1 MRCVI
6 QRVREAQVT
15 VDGETV
21 GKIGRGLLVLCGFTE
36 GDDEQK
42 IAWVAG
48 RIAKLRI
55 FTDENDKL
63 NLSCIDVKGSIL
75 CVSNF
80 TLYGDCLHGN
90 RPDFGKAAR
99 GEISR
104 PMYEHFVA
112 ELKKHVPVETGR
124 FGEHME
130 LKLDIDGPI
139 TTVIEK

>member
-6 QRVREAQVT
+6 QRVRSAV
-15 VDGETV
+15 VSVSGETV
-21 GKIGRGLLVLCGFTE
+21 GKIGRGLLVLCGFCE
-36 GDDEQK
+36 GDDSEK
-42 IAWVAG
+42 IAWIAK

-63 NLSCIDVKGSIL
+63 NLSCIDIKGSIL
-75 CVSNF
+75 AVSNF

-90 RPDFGKAAR
+90 RPDFGKAAK

-104 PMYEHFVA
+104 PMYENFVK
-112 ELKKHVPVETGR
+112 ELSAWVPVQTGK

-139 TTVIEK
+139 TAVIEK

>member
-6 QRVREAQVT
+6 QRVRSAEVT
-15 VDGETV
+15 VNCEVV
-21 GKIGRGLLVLCGFTE
+21 GKINRGLLVLCGFTD

-42 IAWVAG
+42 IRWVAG

-55 FTDENDKL
+55 FNDDEDKL
-63 NLSCIDVKGSIL
+63 NRSCIDVGGSIL
-75 CVSNF
+75 AVSNF

-90 RPDFGKAAR
+90 RPDFGKAAK

-104 PMYEHFVA
+104 PMYDIFVE
-112 ELKKHVPVETGR
+112 ELKKYVPVETGR

-139 TTVIEK
+139 TAVIEK

>member
-6 QRVREAQVT
+6 QRVREASVT
-15 VDGETV
+15 VNGEVV

-36 GDDEQK
+36 GDSDEK

-48 RIAKLRI
+48 RIAKLRV

-63 NLSCIDVKGSIL
+63 NYSCIDVKGSVL
-75 CVSNF
+75 VVSNF

-90 RPDFGKAAR
+90 RPDFGKAAK
-99 GEISR
+99 GEVSR
-104 PMYEHFVA
+104 PMYEKFIS
-112 ELKKHVPVETGR
+112 ELQKHLPVRTGR

-139 TTVIEK
+139 TAVLEK

>member
-6 QRVREAQVT
+6 QRVRSASVT
-15 VDGETV
+15 VDGEVV
-21 GKIGRGLLVLCGFTE
+21 GKVGRGLLVLCGFTE
-36 GDDEQK
+36 GDTDEK

-55 FTDENDKL
+55 FCDENDRL
-63 NLSCIDVKGSIL
+63 NLSCIDVGGGIL

-90 RPDFGKAAR
+90 RPDFGKAAK
-99 GEISR
+99 GAISR
-104 PMYEHFVA
+104 PMYEKFVS
-112 ELKKHVPVETGR
+112 ELKKYVPTEMGR

-130 LKLDIDGPI
+130 LQLDIDGPI
-139 TTVIEK
+139 TCVIEK

>member
-6 QRVREAQVT
+6 QRVRSASVT
-15 VDGETV
+15 VDGEVV
-21 GKIGRGLLVLCGFTE
+21 GKIGRGILVLCGFTE
-36 GDDEQK
+36 GDDMEK
-42 IAWVAG
+42 IKWVAG

-63 NLSCIDVKGSIL
+63 NDSCIDVGGSVL

-90 RPDFGKAAR
+90 RPDFGKAAK
-99 GEISR
+99 GSVSR
-104 PMYEHFVA
+104 PMYEAFVEA
-112 ELKKHVPVETGR
+112 LRTYVPTETGR

-130 LKLDIDGPI
+130 LSLDIDGPI
-139 TTVIEK
+139 TTILEK

>member
-1 MRCVI
+1 MKCVI
-6 QRVREAQVT
+6 QRVRSAEVT
-15 VDGETV
+15 VNSEVV
-21 GKIGRGLLVLCGFTE
+21 GKINRGLLVLCGFTD

-42 IAWVAG
+42 IRWLAG

-55 FTDENDKL
+55 FNDDEDKL
-63 NLSCIDVKGSIL
+63 NRSCIDVGGSIL
-75 CVSNF
+75 AVSNF

-90 RPDFGKAAR
+90 RPDFGKAAK

-104 PMYEHFVA
+104 PMYEIFVE
-112 ELKKHVPVETGR
+112 ELKKYVPVETGR

-139 TTVIEK
+139 TAVIEK

>member
-1 MRCVI
+1 MRCVL
-6 QRVREAQVT
+6 QRVRNAEVT
-15 VDGETV
+15 VNGETV
-21 GKIGRGLLVLCGFTE
+21 GKIGRGLLVLCGFCE
-36 GDDEQK
+36 GDDEEK
-42 IAWVAG
+42 IAWIAK

-63 NLSCIDVKGSIL
+63 NLSCIDVKGSAL
-75 CVSNF
+75 VVSNF

-90 RPDFGKAAR
+90 RPDFGKAAK

-104 PMYEHFVA
+104 PMYEFFVKSMS
-112 ELKKHVPVETGR
+112 EYLPVQTGR

>member
-6 QRVREAQVT
+6 QRVRAAEVT
-15 VDGETV
+15 VESEVTGS
-21 GKIGRGLLVLCGFTE
+21 IGRGLLVLCGFTE
-36 GDDEQK
+36 GDSEEK
-42 IAWVAG
+42 IRWAAG

-55 FTDENDKL
+55 FNDGNGKL
-63 NLSCIDVKGSIL
+63 NLSCIDVGGSALI
-75 CVSNF
+75 VSNF

-90 RPDFGKAAR
+90 RPDFGRAAK

-104 PMYEHFVA
+104 SMYEVFVNEMA
-112 ELKKHVPVETGR
+112 RYVPTQTGR

-139 TTVIEK
+139 TTVLEK

>member
-6 QRVREAQVT
+6 QRVRSASVT

-36 GDDEQK
+36 GDDDDK
-42 IAWVAG
+42 IKWVAG

-63 NLSCIDVKGSIL
+63 NDSCIDVGGSIL

-90 RPDFGKAAR
+90 RPDFGRAAK
-99 GEISR
+99 GAVSR
-104 PMYEHFVA
+104 PMYETFVA
-112 ELKKHVPVETGR
+112 ALRSYVPTETGR

-130 LKLDIDGPI
+130 LSLDIDGPI
-139 TTVIEK
+139 TTIIEK

>member
-1 MRCVI
+1 MRCVL
-6 QRVREAQVT
+6 QRVRNAEVT
-15 VDGETV
+15 VNGETV
-21 GKIGRGLLVLCGFTE
+21 GKIGRGLLVLCGFCE
-36 GDDEQK
+36 GDDEEK
-42 IAWVAG
+42 IAWIAK

-63 NLSCIDVKGSIL
+63 NLSCIDVKGSAL
-75 CVSNF
+75 VVSNF

-90 RPDFGKAAR
+90 RPDFGKAAKV
-99 GEISR
+99 EISR
-104 PMYEHFVA
+104 PMYEFFVKSMS
-112 ELKKHVPVETGR
+112 EYLPVQTGR

>member
-6 QRVREAQVT
+6 QRVRSAEVT
-15 VDGETV
+15 VNGEVV
-21 GKIGRGLLVLCGFTE
+21 GKVGRGLLVLCGFTE
-36 GDDEQK
+36 GDTDEK
-42 IAWVAG
+42 ISWVAG

-55 FTDENDKL
+55 FCDENDRL
-63 NLSCIDVKGSIL
+63 NYSCIDVGGGIL

-90 RPDFGKAAR
+90 RPDFGKAAK

-104 PMYEHFVA
+104 PMYEKFVS
-112 ELKKHVPVETGR
+112 ELKKYVPTETGR

-139 TTVIEK
+139 TAVIEK

>member
-6 QRVREAQVT
+6 QRVRSATVA
-15 VDGETV
+15 VDGKTV
-21 GKIGRGLLVLCGFTE
+21 GEIGRGLLVLCGFTE
-36 GDDEQK
+36 GDDDEK
-42 IAWVAG
+42 IRWIAG

-63 NLSCIDVKGSIL
+63 NLSCIDVGGSIL

-90 RPDFGKAAR
+90 RPDFGKAAK
-99 GEISR
+99 GAVSR
-104 PMYEHFVA
+104 PMYETFVSA
-112 ELKKHVPVETGR
+112 LKEYVPTETGR

-139 TTVIEK
+139 TTVLEK

>member
-6 QRVREAQVT
+6 QRVRGASVT
-15 VDGETV
+15 VDGEIV
-21 GKIGRGLLVLCGFTE
+21 GKINRGLLVLCGFTE
-36 GDDEQK
+36 GDDEEK
-42 IAWVAG
+42 IKWVAG

-63 NLSCIDVKGSIL
+63 NKSCIDVGGSVL
-75 CVSNF
+75 VVSNF

-90 RPDFGKAAR
+90 RPDFGRAAK

-104 PMYEHFVA
+104 PMYEKFVA
-112 ELKKHVPVETGR
+112 AMKEHLPTETGR

-130 LKLDIDGPI
+130 LSLDIDGPI
-139 TTVIEK
+139 TALIEK